1 MSRTAPRPLA
11 VSVLGLAESLA
22 PMTPLARVQ
31 RVWEDAVGAAI
42 AREAEPVSERGGV
55 VTVGCR
61 SSVWAQELSMLAPD
75 LRERLNQA
83 LGAPAEAPVVRELK
97 FVVRSRRGAG

>member
-61 SSVWAQELSMLAPD
+61 SSVWAQELD
-75 LRERLNQA
+75 LMSEALVERLNDA
-83 LGAPAEAPVVRELK
+83 LGRPAVTRLRCVATPP
-97 FVVRSRRGAG
+97 RR